1 MNYKKQIDIAANK
14 EHNPK
19 LNASYQIINIFYK
32 KAHFQLPNLNLIYI
46 FQI

>member
-1 MNYKKQIDIAANK
+1 MNYKKQIDIEANK

-32 KAHFQLPNLNLIYI
+32 KAHFQLPNLN
-46 FQI
+46 